1 MKKTLARR
9 AAALF
14 IVCMLCFLLGPPLS
28 AGAQSA
34 DLLSYEDAVT
44 RLGSIS
50 LTDEDALDLLNRSF
64 AAVGARSFAPQY
76 KYLTAAL
83 LELSGSESADFA
95 SVDTVILLLGQNT
108 AFVDS
113 YREIDSLSCLSP
125 DALRKYVQ
133 GRRLETQGDFTG
145 AYQAY
150 MEGQILDS
158 LDRAM
163 TLVLQGSVV
172 AAEPTPNEPESPGV
186 TVTPDTGEVNTSA
199 AATDEPVLEGDATG
213 DTPRSE
219 TPAPTAAAVQTLE
232 PRPTPGPVPWPTYTL
247 KTYKLTVA
255 DTTSNKMSYSG
266 PSKNYSEAGCYVP
279 SVMARTDGLFV
290 EDRYVLV
297 DMNYTSIGLRRVYF
311 RCGIF
316 KSTYNV
322 PEAALTRYPAV
333 TTQEVTAWYGPGTK
347 YNKFP
352 EASLGANAPITVF
365 FEEDGY
371 VFAEYDTAFRLVRAW
386 IDAAYVTP
394 E

>member
-1 MKKTLARR
+1 M
-9 AAALF
+9 
-14 IVCMLCFLLGPPLS
+14 
-28 AGAQSA
+28 
-34 DLLSYEDAVT
+34 
-44 RLGSIS
+44 
-50 LTDEDALDLLNRSF
+50 TDEDALDLLNRSF
-64 AAVGARSFAPQY
+64 AAIGARGFAPQY

-83 LELSGSESADFA
+83 LELCGSENADFA

-125 DALRKYVQ
+125 DALQGYVQ
-133 GRRLETQGDFTG
+133 GRRLESQGDFAG

-150 MEGQILDS
+150 MESQILDS

-163 TLVLQGSVV
+163 TLALQGSVV
-172 AAEPTPNEPESPGV
+172 VSEPAPDETVTPDA
-186 TVTPDTGEVNTSA
+186 TVTPDTGDGDEVS
-199 AATDEPVLEGDATG
+199 
-213 DTPRSE
+213 DTPQSE
-219 TPAPTAAAVQTLE
+219 TPVPTAAAAQTLQ
-232 PRPTPGPVPWPTYTL
+232 PQPTPGPVPWPTYTL

-266 PSKNYSEAGCYVP
+266 PSKNYSEAGSYVP

-322 PEAALTRYPAV
+322 PEATLTRYPAV
-333 TTQEVTAWYGPGTK
+333 TTGEVTAWYGPGTK
-347 YNKFP
+347 YNEFP
-352 EASLGANAPITVF
+352 EASLGADASITVF

-371 VFAEYDTAFRLVRAW
+371 VFAEYETAFQLVRAW
-386 IDAAYVTP
+386 IDAGCVVP